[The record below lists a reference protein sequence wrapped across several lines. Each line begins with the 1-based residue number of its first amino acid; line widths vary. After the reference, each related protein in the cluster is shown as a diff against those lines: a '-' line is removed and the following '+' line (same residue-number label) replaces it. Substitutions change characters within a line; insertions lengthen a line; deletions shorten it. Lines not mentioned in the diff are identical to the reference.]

1 MSNKRIFQLG
11 SIVITEN
18 LYFTIPAHEIHAAI
32 LKHASGE
39 WGDVDGDRREEN
51 EIALLRGLKLLS
63 VHHDSDDTEFR
74 IVTAADRSATVVFLP
89 HDLRMLAAEP
99 PAGAT
104 ACWADCCDGVEFS
117 FEASCADLHPNDT
130 DAAVALHEK
139 TCSITA
145 NRHIWFRDIT
155 KQARRCLAAS
165 LCRGRDGIEF
175 VVYTSRVGE
184 RPRIILADEDEAKGV
199 YLRTDA
205 DMNASMADEIF

>member
-18 LYFTIPAHEIHAAI
+18 LYFTVPANEIHAAI

-39 WGDVDGDRREEN
+39 WGDVDSDGREEN

-63 VHHDSDDTEFR
+63 VHHDSDGTEFR

-89 HDLRMLAAEP
+89 HDHHTLAGDP
-99 PAGAT
+99 PADSGS
-104 ACWADCCDGVEFS
+104 CWADCSDGVELS
-117 FEASCADLHPNDT
+117 IEASYANLHPNDT
-130 DAAVALHEK
+130 GAALALHEK

-145 NRHIWFRDIT
+145 NKHIWFRDIT

-175 VVYTSRVGE
+175 IVYTSRVGE

-199 YLRTDA
+199 FLRTDT
-205 DMNASMADEIF
+205 DIKSSMADEIF